1 MKKGLSEIVV
11 LRPTA
16 AFLAFLAS
24 QLPESHVP
32 SFSCL
37 QKDSTAYVIKRRAT
51 DEETIDEIA
60 RYFSQMFRHEICRW
74 LGRDARNKIE
84 DSFFDFLCCFK
95 MEFHKHLILMEPTL
109 DAARQMILINP
120 RLALL
125 TWMKEVVKEEE
136 DLSEILEKVSLSHLL
151 ENASALLKNFSALKD
166 IKPFLQ
172 QQYWF
177 VFVKSM
183 KRFSSHYQDWP
194 KIDSLSA
201 FIQYFSIEIH
211 TQLIHLHA

>member
-32 SFSCL
+32 SFTCL
-37 QKDSTAYVIKRRAT
+37 KKDSTAYVIKRHSS
-51 DEETIDEIA
+51 DEGTIEEIEH
-60 RYFSQMFRHEICRW
+60 YFSRMFRHEICRW
-74 LGRDARNKIE
+74 LGKDARNKIE

-109 DAARQMILINP
+109 EAGRQMIQINP

-125 TWMKEVVKEEE
+125 TWMKNAVEEEE
-136 DLSEILEKVSLSHLL
+136 DLSEILEQVSLSHLV
-151 ENASALLKNFSALKD
+151 ENASILVKNFSSLKD

-172 QQYWF
+172 QQYWS

-183 KRFSSHYQDWP
+183 KRFSSHYEDWP
-194 KIDSLSA
+194 KIDSFNA
-201 FIQYFSIEIH
+201 FTQYFSIEIH